1 VRLGLFLSLLGGWP
15 EAYAGVVG
23 AAQVVGLDSVWVPD
37 HVLKVFG
44 PVLDPLTPLAFLAG
58 STSRTKLG
66 TGVLVLP
73 YRHPVV
79 LANVASTLDVLSG
92 GRFVLGA
99 GAGWNAA
106 EFEALGMGVGER
118 GRRTDEIL
126 ECLQSLWSG
135 EKSSFSSRVYSFSD
149 AQIGTRPHTPG
160 GSQVLV
166 GGNSEAALRR
176 TLRFAKG
183 WMGFR
188 DDPHSIR
195 RVRDDLHRLSQEQD
209 RDPEELE
216 IETTINIKPQA
227 PNEPRDTAQELIES
241 LGQLKEAGASFC
253 ALSLSTMTR
262 ESPAWVAEEIAPN
275 VS

>member
-1 VRLGLFLSLLGGWP
+1 LFLSLLGGGP

-23 AAQVVGLDSVWVPD
+23 AAEVAGLDSVWVPD

-44 PVLDPLTPLAFLAG
+44 PVLDPLTVLAFLAG
-58 STSRTKLG
+58 STSRIKLG

-73 YRHPVV
+73 YRHPVA

-126 ECLQSLWSG
+126 ECLQRLWSK
-135 EKSSFSSRVYSFSD
+135 ERSSFSGQFYSFND
-149 AQIGTRPHTPG
+149 AQIGTRPTTPG
-160 GSQVLV
+160 GPPVLV
-166 GGNSEAALRR
+166 GGKSEAALRR
-176 TLRFAKG
+176 TLRFSKG

-188 DDPHSIR
+188 DDPDSIR
-195 RVRDDLHRLSQEQD
+195 NVRYGLHRLGEELD

-216 IETTINIKPQA
+216 MGTTLNVKSPTSDESKSSAEAAVET
-227 PNEPRDTAQELIES
+227 
-241 LGQLKEAGASFC
+241 LGQLNEAGASFS
-253 ALSLSTMTR
+253 ALSLSPTTQ
-262 ESPAWVAEEIAPN
+262 EFLAWVAEDVAPN
-275 VS
+275 IS